1 MPETLKIIILICLPL
16 AWGLAAEYVFTHLLK
31 RLQSARA
38 AKQGRE
44 SNDRLD

>member
-1 MPETLKIIILICLPL
+1 MPKTLEITILICLPL

-31 RLQSARA
+31 RRQSARA

-44 SNDRLD
+44 PNDRLD